1 MINRYTIAR
10 AQGRDAFQ
18 RVFDED
24 KQMLDS
30 FGIGLLTVD
39 NTVRVVVKKK
49 LRGNKINPWDVNEI
63 GPSTWEWLHPLLVE
77 LQELR
82 AQERVPEMSTPSA
95 VRVSTGLLSAK

>member
-1 MINRYTIAR
+1 MINRYNIAR

-18 RVFDED
+18 RVFEED
-24 KQMLDS
+24 KQMLDG

-63 GPSTWEWLHPLLVE
+63 GASTWEWLHPLLIE
-77 LQELR
+77 LQEHR
-82 AQERVPEMSTPSA
+82 AQKRATQSA
-95 VRVSTGLLSAK
+95 VRVSTGLFAAK